1 MKKIHRKR
9 SWKKMVIDNK
19 KDNIANARCINE
31 TIEFQEWFAKMGGL
45 IENEDMEKVI
55 QKFK

>member
-1 MKKIHRKR
+1 
-9 SWKKMVIDNK
+9 MVIDNK
-19 KDNIANARCINE
+19 KDNLPTAREIYDATN
-31 TIEFQEWFAKMGGL
+31 FQEWFARMGGL

>member
-1 MKKIHRKR
+1 MRKIHRKR

-19 KDNIANARCINE
+19 KDDLSVSREIYDA
-31 TIEFQEWFAKMGGL
+31 TTFQEWFARMGGL

>member
-19 KDNIANARCINE
+19 KDNLSVARKINDAIA
-31 TIEFQEWFAKMGGL
+31 FQEWFARMGGL
-45 IENEDMEKVI
+45 TENEDMEKVI